1 MLGSTPWHQRSS
13 TLVPRPKEG
22 PSRHNG
28 SPWASSSG
36 TPASKPAR
44 EQSRTPAEAS
54 YTLASPWISCHHIS
68 MRRGRE
74 ASRGRQATTRGWA
87 VCRRRV
93 RAFVP
98 AWRVSSSSSKK
109 CLGGAGVGLWSVPAW
124 PQGWGVLCGPTLLF
138 VQASTA
144 HSACPPTKSWTPFLQ
159 LRIQNKLL
167 DMTFHMHVVVLKST
181 SIPDINDPNRA
192 SGIIRPHPCS
202 GARQQAI

>member
-109 CLGGAGVGLWSVPAW
+109 CLGRGGGGALVCAGMAAGLGS
-124 PQGWGVLCGPTLLF
+124 TL
-138 VQASTA
+138 
-144 HSACPPTKSWTPFLQ
+144 
-159 LRIQNKLL
+159 
-167 DMTFHMHVVVLKST
+167 
-181 SIPDINDPNRA
+181 
-192 SGIIRPHPCS
+192 RPHAVVCPSQHGPLRLSANQELGTIPSVEDSKQAPGHDVPHACS
-202 GARQQAI
+202 RAQIDFHP